1 MAQTIKIKNS
11 NQALKVPVPGD
22 LAWGEIAL
30 NYADGKIYYKKSDG
44 TVQSISGGGGGVW
57 TKITTATTATPSK
70 QYLVDTTSAAFIVT
84 LPAAPVA
91 GDYVYFMDAGDWTV
105 HNLTIARNGSTIEGA
120 IQDLVFDVKGILVQ
134 MVYDGT
140 TWQVASNIGP
150 QGASYTLNDPL
161 GTPGAVTLTNATG
174 LPLTTGTTGILPVVK
189 GGTGTATPTLVA
201 GTNVTV
207 SGTWPNQTINASSS
221 GTVTAVTGT
230 APVVSSGG
238 TTPVISMPA
247 ATSAANGYMTS
258 TYAAKLDGIASGAT
272 TNTGTVTSVA
282 ALTLGTTGTDVTS
295 TVATGTTTPVITL
308 NVPTASAS
316 NRGALSAADWA
327 TFNGK
332 QAALGFTPENVAN
345 KGVANG
351 YAPLDGSTKI
361 SSTYLPSYV
370 DDVLEYANLAAITAA
385 TGETGKIYVA
395 LDTNKTYR
403 WSGSA
408 YVEISASPGS
418 TDAVTEGSTNLY
430 FTNTRAR
437 ASISATQNITYNS
450 TTGVITGPVLSGYL
464 TAEADTLATV
474 TARGATTT
482 VVPTFSNGATINGN
496 TVVAVTDNTNAA
508 LRITQLGTGN
518 ALLVEDSTN
527 PDSSPFVINNFGQ
540 LFQGYTSNINY
551 QALGLNYAVGAQQI
565 AGADGNSSSQLIA
578 QFSTSSMAP
587 TLVFAKSKNATVGL
601 HTTVSS
607 GDSLGAV
614 IFDGSDG
621 TNFIEAAR
629 ISAAVD
635 GTPGTNDMPGRL
647 VFSTTADGASSP
659 TERMRIDSSGNVG
672 IGLTPQSAYKML
684 IGGTLSDATSVA
696 LSPGATASS
705 TVSTLFGVRTNLYT
719 AASAFTLSSINHF
732 YADAATVGSGSAIT
746 NQYGFNAPS
755 NLTGATNN
763 YGFYGN
769 LASGTNRYNLYMAG
783 TADNYL
789 AGNLGIGTTSPTY
802 KLDITGN
809 NLGTTAG
816 NQVSLA
822 RLFSGS
828 GNADSLEV
836 TNTRISAGS
845 NWLTAGF
852 RFQQKIDSTWMAWQ
866 QFNGGADGGI
876 VWGAGTTTSSAIGVT
891 EKMRLDASG
900 RLSIGTVSSDSL
912 LRVAGQIEST
922 VTGYKFPDG
931 TVQATAASGANWT
944 KITANTTATT
954 KKQYVTD
961 TTAAAF
967 TVTLPASP
975 AAGDYVYFMDAGNWA
990 TNNLT
995 VARNGST
1002 IEASA
1007 TDLVLDVRGL
1017 MVQLIYDGTTWQV
1030 MSNIGP
1036 QGPIGPAQ
1044 GVGKVIAMAM
1054 IFGG

>member
-11 NQALKVPVPGD
+11 SVALKVPVVGD
-22 LAWGEIAL
+22 LAYGEIAL
-30 NYADGKIYYKKSDG
+30 NYADGKIYYKKSDN
-44 TVQSISGGGGGVW
+44 TIQSISGGGGGVW

-161 GTPGAVTLTNATG
+161 GTPVSVTLTNATG
-174 LPLTTGTTGILPVVK
+174 LPLTTGTTGILPVAK
-189 GGTGTATPTLVA
+189 GGTGTATPALVA

-238 TTPVISMPA
+238 TTPAISMPA

-332 QAALGFTPENVAN
+332 QAALGFTPENAAN

-351 YAPLDGSTKI
+351 YAPLDASTKI

-464 TAEADTLATV
+464 TSYTETDTLATV

-482 VVPTFSNGATINGN
+482 VVPTFSNGATVNGPLIVGWNIGGAYPVSGGYGILSWNFSSGSGETNFWNGYTPANVSFTWLQKTGTSAATNLMQLSPTGFLTTTGGATINGN
-496 TVVAVTDNTNAA
+496 TVIAVTDNTNAA

-527 PDSSPFVINNFGQ
+527 PDATPFVI
-540 LFQGYTSNINY
+540 
-551 QALGLNYAVGAQQI
+551 
-565 AGADGNSSSQLIA
+565 D
-578 QFSTSSMAP
+578 
-587 TLVFAKSKNATVGL
+587 
-601 HTTVSS
+601 
-607 GDSLGAV
+607 
-614 IFDGSDG
+614 
-621 TNFIEAAR
+621 AA
-629 ISAAVD
+629 
-635 GTPGTNDMPGRL
+635 
-647 VFSTTADGASSP
+647 
-659 TERMRIDSSGNVG
+659 GNV
-672 IGLTPQSAYKML
+672 
-684 IGGTLSDATSVA
+684 
-696 LSPGATASS
+696 
-705 TVSTLFGVRTNLYT
+705 
-719 AASAFTLSSINHF
+719 
-732 YADAATVGSGSAIT
+732 
-746 NQYGFNAPS
+746 
-755 NLTGATNN
+755 
-763 YGFYGN
+763 
-769 LASGTNRYNLYMAG
+769 
-783 TADNYL
+783 
-789 AGNLGIGTTSPTY
+789 GIGTTSPTY
-802 KLDITGN
+802 KLDIIGS

-816 NQVSLA
+816 NQSNIA

-828 GNADSLEV
+828 GNNDYLEV
-836 TNTRISAGS
+836 TNTRTASGGD
-845 NWLTAGF
+845 WTTAGF
-852 RFQQKIDSTWMAWQ
+852 RFQQKIDATWMAWQ
-866 QFNGGADGGI
+866 QFNGYSNTGGI
-876 VWGAGTTTSSAIGVT
+876 TWGTGTSSTSAISLPEAMRLTSAGSLGIGTTSPGSKLT
-891 EKMRLDASG
+891 
-900 RLSIGTVSSDSL
+900 
-912 LRVAGQIEST
+912 VAGQIEST
-922 VTGYKFPDG
+922 LTGFKFPDG

-944 KITANTTATT
+944 KITTTTTATT

-961 TTAAAF
+961 TTAGAF
-967 TVTLPASP
+967 TVTLPATP

-995 VARNGST
+995 VARNGTT

-1007 TDLVLDVRGL
+1007 TDLVLDVKGL
-1017 MVQLIYDGTTWQV
+1017 MVQLIYDGSTWQV
-1030 MSNIGP
+1030 TSNIGP
-1036 QGPIGPAQ
+1036 QGPIGPI
-1044 GVGKVIAMAM
+1044 GVTGAAGLAGTPALNIVTTTTQTAVAYNQYVLTNIAVSTLTLPASPTAGDIVWVTPGNGLITNVMARNGNNIM
-1054 IFGG
+1054 GIAEDMTMNNASGNYQMRYINATLGWRIM